1 MIVADTNVLS
11 EPLRAVPDPHVLAW
25 LADHGSEIALTSITV
40 GELLYG
46 AQRLAAG
53 RRQDQLLAAIDAL
66 VSASGDRL
74 LAYDASAARQYADIR
89 ARREAGG
96 HTVSVED
103 TMIAAI
109 CLAGGHTLATRNTRD
124 FADAGI
130 VLFNPWEG

>member
-11 EPLRAVPDPHVLAW
+11 EPLRSVPDPRVLAW
-25 LADHGSEIALTSITV
+25 LADHGSEIVLTSITV

-46 AQRLAAG
+46 AQRLAPG
-53 RRQDQLLAAIDAL
+53 RRQDQLLMAIDAL

-74 LAYDASAARQYADIR
+74 LGYDASAARQYADIR
-89 ARREAGG
+89 ARREAAG
-96 HTVSVED
+96 HAVSVED

-124 FADAGI
+124 FADAGV
-130 VLFNPWEG
+130 VLVNPWES

>member
-11 EPLRAVPDPHVLAW
+11 EPLRSVPDPRVLAW
-25 LADHGSEIALTSITV
+25 LADQGGEIALTSITV

-46 AQRLAAG
+46 AQRLAPG
-53 RRQDQLLAAIDAL
+53 RRRDQLLSAIDAL

-74 LAYDASAARQYADIR
+74 LAYDAAAARQYADVR
-89 ARREAGG
+89 ARREAAG
-96 HTVSVED
+96 HSVSVED

-109 CLAGGHTLATRNTRD
+109 CLAGGHALATRNTRD

-130 VLFNPWEG
+130 VLHDPWEG